1 MVKQGSG
8 ALVFAAANAFSG
20 GLTVEQGAVRV
31 TAASGLGSGLV
42 TVNGGAL
49 SVESNLTNA
58 VQLAGGTLSG
68 GGAVGTVTLAQG
80 AVLSPGVNVG
90 TMTVATA
97 ILLGGSTLK
106 WELADAAGVKGT
118 GYDSLSVTG
127 QLDLISASP
136 ATRIVL
142 KAVSVG
148 NAGAPL
154 NFQRNLPNSFVFANF
169 GSLALGSNQNV
180 ADLFS
185 LDFSEFRYTDGTLAS
200 AADWQ
205 VTADASALT
214 LSNIPEPSTYGL
226 GLGALALALV
236 AIRRRKQAKA
246 I

>member
-1 MVKQGSG
+1 
-8 ALVFAAANAFSG
+8 
-20 GLTVEQGAVRV
+20 
-31 TAASGLGSGLV
+31 
-42 TVNGGAL
+42 
-49 SVESNLTNA
+49 
-58 VQLAGGTLSG
+58 
-68 GGAVGTVTLAQG
+68 
-80 AVLSPGVNVG
+80 
-90 TMTVATA
+90 VA
-97 ILLGGSTLK
+97 
-106 WELADAAGVKGT
+106 
-118 GYDSLSVTG
+118 G

-148 NAGAPL
+148 NAGAAL

-185 LDFSEFRYTDGTLAS
+185 LDFTEFRYTDGTLVNP
-200 AADWQ
+200 ADWQ
-205 VTADASALT
+205 VTADMSALT

-236 AIRRRKQAKA
+236 AVRRRKRSKA